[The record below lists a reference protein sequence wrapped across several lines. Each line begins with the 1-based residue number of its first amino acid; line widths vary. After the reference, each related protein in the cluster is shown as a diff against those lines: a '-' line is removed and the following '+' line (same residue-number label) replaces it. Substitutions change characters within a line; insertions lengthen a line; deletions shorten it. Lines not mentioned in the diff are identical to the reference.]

1 MNFTTEQKIEQNYF
15 SSYFKKSST
24 FQKLFNSDTNE
35 IDISNYSLKF
45 RELVINH
52 LITNDFMSKSH
63 DLEKLHFC
71 TYQKN
76 RRYDE
81 YDINPIQKSLY
92 SITEKIRYETL
103 GGIMLK
109 GIRKNFIDNYN
120 QIISLKR
127 KDQLKSKEDV
137 TVNEAFELYMLKNFH
152 NIQLNSLTKKMLSF
166 WENEFDQSIGEHIKF
181 LRDNFEN
188 QDKYSSKFSEILQ
201 KMDIFQ
207 NEDND
212 DTKEQNPEENQEIG
226 RASCRERV

>member
-1 MNFTTEQKIEQNYF
+1 M
-15 SSYFKKSST
+15 KSSDKNANLKEKLKQALTST
-24 FQKLFNSDTNE
+24 FKVISDDFNVKSGLENNKSSKKFDFFELDNLNTKRDFIKARAE
-35 IDISNYSLKF
+35 IDSSALKKKFSDEKIYRKNLPSNLS
-45 RELVINH
+45 
-52 LITNDFMSKSH
+52 
-63 DLEKLHFC
+63 C
-71 TYQKN
+71 
-76 RRYDE
+76 
-81 YDINPIQKSLY
+81 KSLY

-188 QDKYSSKFSEILQ
+188 QDKYRIHCFVYRQISIHYQMKKKKTGK
-201 KMDIFQ
+201 KM
-207 NEDND
+207 
-212 DTKEQNPEENQEIG
+212 
-226 RASCRERV
+226 